1 MRAAARAFAAA
12 GIDSAAVEAR
22 LLMSYALAAAAGP
35 GEPAAAGPGEG
46 TAPVGRGAPAAPLVP
61 VGMSDVVLRGDDPVP
76 GCWADWVARRVGRE
90 PLQHI
95 VGSAP
100 FCGVDLAVGP
110 GVFVPRPETELLV
123 AWAVERVTEMLRDGR
138 RPVRVLDLC
147 SGPGT
152 IALGLAHL
160 LGDVVGAAGGG
171 VGGAGRAGRDVVGAA
186 GADRGAGGAGG
197 AGRDGATTAPAV
209 EITGL
214 ELSATAVRL
223 AEASHAALR
232 ERALVPAGVTVSFT
246 RADLR
251 ERGVVPGPGLVG
263 TADVVLSNPP
273 YVPSGTPVSP
283 EVRADPPEAVFAG
296 ADGMAFLPTLLD
308 AALAAAAPGA
318 WIAVEHDDATGPRTA
333 AALAE
338 AGVEGVRGHTDL
350 SGRDRFVTGRVGTG
364 ARGLE

>member
-1 MRAAARAFAAA
+1 
-12 GIDSAAVEAR
+12 
-22 LLMSYALAAAAGP
+22 SYALPTGAVPSP
-35 GEPAAAGPGEG
+35 GPAA
-46 TAPVGRGAPAAPLVP
+46 AAPLVP

-123 AWAVERVTEMLRDGR
+123 AWAVERVAALLRDGR

-160 LGDVVGAAGGG
+160 LGDVVA
-171 VGGAGRAGRDVVGAA
+171 AA

-232 ERALVPAGVTVSFT
+232 DRALVPAGVTVSFT

-251 ERGVVPGPGLVG
+251 ERGVVPGLGLAG

-308 AALAAAAPGA
+308 AALTAAAPGA

-350 SGRDRFVTGRVGTG
+350 AGRDRFVTGRVGTG

>member
-1 MRAAARAFAAA
+1 MRAAAREFAAA

-22 LLMSYALAAAAGP
+22 LLMSYALAAAAG
-35 GEPAAAGPGEG
+35 AGEG
-46 TAPVGRGAPAAPLVP
+46 TAPVERGAPVAPVAPLVP

-76 GCWADWVARRVGRE
+76 GCWADWVDRRVGRE

-123 AWAVERVTEMLRDGR
+123 AWAVERVAALLRDGR
-138 RPVRVLDLC
+138 RPVRVVDLC

-152 IALGLAHL
+152 ISLGLAHL
-160 LGDVVGAAGGG
+160 LGDVVTA
-171 VGGAGRAGRDVVGAA
+171 AGRDGVGS
-186 GADRGAGGAGG
+186 DSG

-209 EITGL
+209 EVTGL
-214 ELSATAVRL
+214 ELSPTAVRL

-232 ERALVPAGVTVSFT
+232 DRALVPAGVAVSFT

-251 ERGVVPGPGLVG
+251 ERGVVPGLGLAG

-296 ADGMAFLPTLLD
+296 EDGMAFLPTLLD

-338 AGVEGVRGHTDL
+338 AGVEGVRRHTDL
-350 SGRDRFVTGRVGTG
+350 AGRDRFVTGRVGTG

>member
-1 MRAAARAFAAA
+1 M
-12 GIDSAAVEAR
+12 
-22 LLMSYALAAAAGP
+22 
-35 GEPAAAGPGEG
+35 
-46 TAPVGRGAPAAPLVP
+46 
-61 VGMSDVVLRGDDPVP
+61 
-76 GCWADWVARRVGRE
+76 ARRVGRE

-123 AWAVERVTEMLRDGR
+123 AWAVERVAALLRDGR

-160 LGDVVGAAGGG
+160 LGDVVA
-171 VGGAGRAGRDVVGAA
+171 AA

-232 ERALVPAGVTVSFT
+232 DRALVPAGVTVSFT

-251 ERGVVPGPGLVG
+251 ERGVVPGLGLAG

-308 AALAAAAPGA
+308 AALTAAAPGA

-350 SGRDRFVTGRVGTG
+350 AGRDRFVTGRVGTG

>member
-61 VGMSDVVLRGDDPVP
+61 VGMSDVVLCGDDPVP
-76 GCWADWVARRVGRE
+76 GCWGDWVARRVVRE

-123 AWAVERVTEMLRDGR
+123 AWAVERVAALLRDGR

-171 VGGAGRAGRDVVGAA
+171 AGGADRDVVAA
-186 GADRGAGGAGG
+186 AGGAGG

-232 ERALVPAGVTVSFT
+232 DRALVPAGVTVSST

-251 ERGVVPGPGLVG
+251 ERGVVPGLGLVG

-308 AALAAAAPGA
+308 GALTAAAPGA

-350 SGRDRFVTGRVGTG
+350 AGRDRFVTGRVGTG
-364 ARGLE
+364 ARGG